1 MNALLKQFL
10 LAATAAACIALTACG
25 GGGSGDNP
33 IPPSP
38 EAHINSSNFLEATG
52 IAAAGAQ
59 HGGDQLSAGA
69 APVFELK
76 EQGTPGTYA
85 CKDGGTV
92 NMALVDK
99 VNNLTVL
106 NCKSGNVFVASGAIT
121 DTSETTAAGQ
131 VHAIKIKDLSFRVGD
146 TDLTM
151 QTLNG
156 SMNATLKPDGS
167 LSAVKADFSYTRNGR
182 TDTLALNQEANG
194 QMFIEVQTPNF
205 PQKLAID
212 ISADEKTVKISS
224 RGDGSSVTVIESSDG
239 KSYTLEL
246 RGIGGGSPIAT
257 KTLTSAEFEAL
268 IKKWL

>member
-1 MNALLKQFL
+1 MNALLNQFL

-25 GGGSGDNP
+25 GSDDKPTPP
-33 IPPSP
+33 IA
-38 EAHINSSNFLEATG
+38 EAHINSSNFVEATG
-52 IAAAGAQ
+52 IAAAGVQ
-59 HGGDQLSAGA
+59 QSGDQLSAGA
-69 APVFELK
+69 APVLELK
-76 EQGTPGTYA
+76 DQGTPGTYA

-92 NMALVDK
+92 NMTLVDK
-99 VNNLTVL
+99 INNLTVL
-106 NCKSGNVFVASGAIT
+106 NCKSGDVYVASGAIT

-131 VHAIKIKDLSFRVGD
+131 IHAIKIKDLSFRVGD

-167 LSAVKADFSYTRNGR
+167 LTAVKADFSYTRNGR
-182 TDTLALNQEANG
+182 TDTLALRQEANG
-194 QMFIEVQTPNF
+194 QMLIEVQTPNF

-224 RGDGSSVTVIESSDG
+224 RGDGSSVTVIESADG

-246 RGIGGGSPIAT
+246 RGIGGGSPTAT
-257 KTLTSAEFEAL
+257 KTLSTAEFEAL
-268 IKKWL
+268 LKKWL

>member
-1 MNALLKQFL
+1 MNELLKQFL
-10 LAATAAACIALTACG
+10 LAVAAAACIALTACG
-25 GGGSGDNP
+25 GGGGDNP
-33 IPPSP
+33 VPPGP
-38 EAHINSSNFLEATG
+38 EAHINSSNFVDATG

-59 HGGDQLSAGA
+59 QGVDQLSAGA
-69 APVFELK
+69 TPVLELK
-76 EQGTPGTYA
+76 DQGTPGTYA

-92 NMALVDK
+92 NMALADK

-121 DTSETTAAGQ
+121 DTSESTAAGQ

-146 TDLTM
+146 SDLTL
-151 QTLNG
+151 QTLSG

-167 LSAVKADFSYTRNGR
+167 LTAVKADFSYTRKGR
-182 TDTLALNQEANG
+182 TDTLALRQEANG
-194 QMFIEVQTPNF
+194 QMLIEVQTPNF

-257 KTLTSAEFEAL
+257 KTLSTAEFEAL
-268 IKKWL
+268 LKKWL